1 MEGITL
7 KVNTVLRWFLI
18 GFVLALLLLGGG
30 LLLYTQI
37 ATAAPEP
44 VALAALESDDQ
55 VEVSEGKWI
64 TFSPRTEPPTTGLI
78 LYPGGFVDPRAY
90 APVARQIAAA
100 GYQVVIPRMPLNL
113 AVLGASRASEVMT
126 AYPHIENWAVGGH
139 SLGGAMAAQ
148 YASRNSDTVDALI
161 LWAAY
166 PPSGVDLSEHDL
178 VATSIYGTR
187 DGLVSQAE
195 IDASRRQLPPA
206 TRFVPIE
213 GGNHAQFG
221 SYGPQEGDL
230 APEIGAEDQQAQ
242 IALATIATLDG
253 GD

>member
-1 MEGITL
+1 LT
-7 KVNTVLRWFLI
+7 VNRVVRWSLV
-18 GFVLALLLLGGG
+18 GLAVVLLLLSVGF
-30 LLLYTQI
+30 LLYAQI
-37 ATAAPEP
+37 VTAAPEP

-55 VEVSEGKWI
+55 VEVSDGKWI
-64 TFSPRTEPPTTGLI
+64 TFSPRAAPPTTGLI

-100 GYQVVIPRMPLNL
+100 GYQVVISKMPLNL
-113 AVLGASRASEVMT
+113 AVLGANRASEVMA

-148 YASRNSDTVDALI
+148 YASRNPDTVDALI

-166 PPSGVDLSEHDL
+166 PSSGIDLSQRDL
-178 VATSIYGTR
+178 VAVSIYGTR
-187 DGLVSQAE
+187 DGLVSQE
-195 IDASRRQLPPA
+195 DIDVSRGQLPPI

-221 SYGPQEGDL
+221 SYGAQEGDSS
-230 APEIGAEDQQAQ
+230 PEISAEEQQART
-242 IALATIATLDG
+242 AFATIAALVDSE
-253 GD
+253 